1 MELTLPRR
9 VGAALATAGL
19 AFGVLA
25 GVTGLGHVAARSA
38 VADADD
44 AGLITGVTIPK
55 LVGDSAAAVPPAI
68 DVPAEVATHDH
79 GPLNL
84 QTK

>member
-1 MELTLPRR
+1 MQLTLPRR
-9 VGAALATAGL
+9 VGAALAAAGL

-25 GVTGLGHVAARSA
+25 GVTGLGHIATRSA
-38 VADADD
+38 LADTAAD

-55 LVGDSAAAVPPAI
+55 LVGDSAAAVPPA
-68 DVPAEVATHDH
+68 EVATHDH